1 MPAKLISCISL
12 PPATLSSFPIYDFAI
27 ANVELYKRE
36 MGQYYPCCGKSI
48 CSGCVHSF
56 HGSGDNVKCPF
67 CNSDQGSK
75 NDEEQVEQIM
85 KRVEVNDAGAIYMLA
100 HNYYLGLQGLQ
111 QDRTKAIELFT
122 KSADLRSSMAHCN
135 LGGIYD
141 NGGDMKKAMFH
152 FEAAAMAGH
161 EGARYSLACCEKDL
175 GNAER
180 AIEHLRIAA
189 SAGCFEAMHVLIKNC
204 EPFEEDSFVNRE
216 SIDTTLAAYNNSC
229 AEMRSESRDAYISS
243 EI

>member
-1 MPAKLISCISL
+1 MELAERWWAMSNRNDATVHCCAECGEEGGATLKVCKSCMHARYCNATCRRNNWSKHKRDCKIHAAELRDKALFKDPPPKEDCPICFLPMPAKLISCISL
-12 PPATLSSFPIYDFAI
+12 PSATLSSVPINNFAI

-56 HGSGDNVKCPF
+56 HGSGDNVKRPF

-111 QDRTKAIELFT
+111 QDRTKAI
-122 KSADLRSSMAHCN
+122 D
-135 LGGIYD
+135 IY
-141 NGGDMKKAMFH
+141 
-152 FEAAAMAGH
+152 
-161 EGARYSLACCEKDL
+161 
-175 GNAER
+175 
-180 AIEHLRIAA
+180 
-189 SAGCFEAMHVLIKNC
+189 
-204 EPFEEDSFVNRE
+204 
-216 SIDTTLAAYNNSC
+216 
-229 AEMRSESRDAYISS
+229 
-243 EI
+243 